1 MKKLFLIALF
11 LISFNNYAQ
20 GSEYELEVKGA
31 VLTKKDGT
39 QIAIE
44 DGFMEISYLSFKVH
58 FRDSNDKKKAVTI
71 TDIDNIKTSEYFFKT
86 FKLER
91 RENIYLVLADS
102 NDKKMVTRKGRFSQ
116 DLGYEIFIV
125 DNNGAIIDALKSHGG
140 PFVKGYVHRSFIAP
154 FIKKYFPD
162 CQELIDRIPNTI
174 TDKVDG
180 YPLLDD
186 PIYVKCN

>member
-1 MKKLFLIALF
+1 MKKLFLIAFF

-20 GSEYELEVKGA
+20 TAEYEIEVKSA
-31 VLTKKDGT
+31 ILTKKDGT
-39 QIAIE
+39 QIIIK
-44 DGFMEISYLSFKVH
+44 DGLMEVSYLSFKVH
-58 FRDSNDKKKAVTI
+58 FKDTNDKKKAVTI
-71 TDIDNIKTSEYFFKT
+71 TDIDNIRTDEYYFKT

-91 RENIYLVLADS
+91 RENIYLVLAES
-102 NDKKMVTRKGRFSQ
+102 SDKKMVTRKAAFSD
-116 DLGYEIFIV
+116 DLFYEVFIISN
-125 DNNGAIIDALKSHGG
+125 DGTILDTLKSYGG
-140 PFVKGYVHRSFIAP
+140 AFVKGYVHRSFIAP